1 MENPFKKILHNEE
14 VPKVLREKVIND
26 ISLIKLSIDVAD
38 LFVVKYP
45 NTVGEFLNTE
55 KKPIKK
61 KDNSKNDNDTKK

>member
-26 ISLIKLSIDVAD
+26 ISLIKLSIDIAD

-45 NTVGEFLNTE
+45 STVGEFLDTE
-55 KKPIKK
+55 KKPIKNIQK
-61 KDNSKNDNDTKK
+61 KNN